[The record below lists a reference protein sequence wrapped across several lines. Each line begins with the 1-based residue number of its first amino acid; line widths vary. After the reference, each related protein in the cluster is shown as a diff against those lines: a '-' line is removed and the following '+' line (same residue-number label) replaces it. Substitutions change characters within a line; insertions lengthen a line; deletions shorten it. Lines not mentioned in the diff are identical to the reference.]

1 MKKFKKLAALL
12 LSVVC
17 ISISLSACGN
27 AEESIML
34 TLVKGNI
41 AEIYLGKFDATY
53 LKLVESTEEESTQA
67 YLENMLYQAEYFAM
81 YWGIFETEYDESFDD
96 LDENL
101 QNEIIELMKE
111 IYGKS
116 KYEVQSAVK
125 QDDNT
130 YAVKVVI
137 EPIDIMEKASEI
149 YLSETYEPLNAFW
162 DKYAEVDFTTISD
175 EDYLSYMN
183 EYGEII
189 LQLVKEQ
196 LPNLGYGDSKSQ
208 SLQVETVDELWQIND
223 DDWNILDSYLVTY
236 P

>member
-1 MKKFKKLAALL
+1 MKKLKKLAALL

-41 AEIYLGKFDATY
+41 AEIYLGKSDATY

-149 YLSETYEPLNAFW
+149 YLSETYEPLNAF
-162 DKYAEVDFTTISD
+162 
-175 EDYLSYMN
+175 
-183 EYGEII
+183 
-189 LQLVKEQ
+189 
-196 LPNLGYGDSKSQ
+196 
-208 SLQVETVDELWQIND
+208 
-223 DDWNILDSYLVTY
+223 
-236 P
+236 